1 MYQPWKEPGYEK
13 HARRAQA
20 SSRSQQTKRL
30 QDVRVKEALQEL
42 KEQTFHQRNKESIV

>member
-20 SSRSQQTKRL
+20 SSRIRRTKRI
-30 QDVRVKEALQEL
+30 QDASVKERMQEL
-42 KEQTFHQRNKESIV
+42 REQNFHQRNKESIV

>member
-20 SSRSQQTKRL
+20 SSRNQQTKRL

-42 KEQTFHQRNKESIV
+42 KEQSFHQRNKESIV

>member
-1 MYQPWKEPGYEK
+1 MYQPWTEPGYEK

-20 SSRSQQTKRL
+20 SSKSQQTKRL

-42 KEQTFHQRNKESIV
+42 KEQNVKQRNKESIV